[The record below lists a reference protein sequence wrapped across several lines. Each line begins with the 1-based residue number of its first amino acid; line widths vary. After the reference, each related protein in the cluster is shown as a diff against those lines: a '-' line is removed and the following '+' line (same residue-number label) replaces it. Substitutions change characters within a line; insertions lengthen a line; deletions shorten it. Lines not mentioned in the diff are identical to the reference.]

1 MDPLKIVLL
10 ALCGMFAWV
19 AAPSR
24 AQTPGLPTSSTVV
37 IVNAL
42 PGPGNLFVKFG
53 AEEIWPP
60 GFTSGQSTG
69 AVAFPAGKKVVEAR
83 CEGFITT
90 RHQGELT
97 PKANSA
103 MLFFPGEEIQ
113 SGPDKGKRKIAL
125 FQPEPLLSEVKGQR
139 WKTILV
145 GVTSPLSLEVNGKAL
160 TLQPGKPTEIDQAG
174 KNFIEIK
181 AAGESILAASPE
193 DPGEYWVVVYES
205 QPKKFAAILLN
216 HLAYPVP

>member
-1 MDPLKIVLL
+1 MVPLKVFLL
-10 ALCGMFAWV
+10 VSLGCFLCIAASLQSQT
-19 AAPSR
+19 AAPI
-24 AQTPGLPTSSTVV
+24 PSSTVV

-53 AEEIWPP
+53 VEDIWPL
-60 GFTSGQSTG
+60 GFAPGQSTG

-90 RHQGELT
+90 RLDGELT

-139 WKTILV
+139 WKMILV
-145 GVTSPLSLEVNGKAL
+145 GVSSPLSLEVNGKTAM
-160 TLQPGKPTEIDQAG
+160 LQPQRAVEIDRAG
-174 KNFIEIK
+174 KNFVEIK
-181 AAGESILAASPE
+181 VAGESILAASTE
-193 DPGEYWVVVYES
+193 DPGEYWVVVHES
-205 QPKKFAAILLN
+205 QPKKFAATLLN